1 MACEKPKPTSRR
13 EALRKIGGGFAMMS
27 FASLVGES
35 LAKAENLDKESPG
48 SVAANTAATNP
59 WMLRDPNFKPKAKH
73 VIFLFMNGGLSHI
86 DSFDYK
92 PELAKWHGKPMPGG
106 DLGHERKTGTLMKS
120 PFAFS
125 KYGHSGLEVS
135 ELFPNVGACADDIC
149 VVKSVYTEIPNHEP
163 ALIMMNTGA
172 NIIGRPSM
180 GSWMTYG
187 LGTTNKNLP
196 GFVILCP
203 QVPTTVGPPLWSSGF
218 LPAVNQATYVSTDV
232 KVKNFDPYKLIP
244 DIHNDQY
251 DVGQQRKE
259 LELIKKLD
267 DLSMKQT
274 YGDEASADPQLEATI
289 GSMETAYRMQ
299 TEAPDVFDVR
309 KESEATIKM
318 YGEGSTARGC
328 LTAAR
333 LIERGVRMVQ
343 VYYSMGDPWDAHQD
357 IQSHR
362 KNAKDSDQP
371 FAALIKDLKARG
383 LLDET
388 IIVCGSEFGR
398 TPVVELG
405 GAGTHAGR
413 DHNPHGFSMWLAG
426 GGIKGGMTYGATD
439 DFGWKV
445 VDKPVHVHDIHATIL
460 YLMGIDHQKLTFRS
474 SGRDFR
480 LTDVAGNVIHD
491 IIA

>member
-1 MACEKPKPTSRR
+1 MFCHKPKPINRR
-13 EALRKIGGGFAMMS
+13 DALRRIGGGFAMLS
-27 FASLVGES
+27 FASMIGAS
-35 LAKAENLDKESPG
+35 IAQAAGSNPTSPG
-48 SVAANTAATNP
+48 
-59 WMLRDPNFKPKAKH
+59 LIKDPNFKPKAKH

-86 DSFDYK
+86 DSFDNK
-92 PELAKWHGKPMPGG
+92 PMLTKYHGQPMPGG

-120 PFAFS
+120 PFEF
-125 KYGHSGLEVS
+125 KRYGSSGLEVS

-149 VVKSVYTEIPNHEP
+149 VVRSVYTEIPNHEP

-180 GSWMTYG
+180 GSWLTYG
-187 LGTTNKNLP
+187 LGTENKNLP
-196 GFVILCP
+196 GFVVLCP
-203 QVPTTVGPPLWSSGF
+203 QVPTTVGPPLWSAGF
-218 LPAVNQATYVSTDV
+218 LPAVNQATYVTTDT
-232 KVKNFDPYKLIP
+232 KQKDFDPYKLIP
-244 DIHNDQY
+244 NIHNDRFDIQ
-251 DVGQQRKE
+251 QQRKE
-259 LELIKKLD
+259 LDLIKKLD
-267 DLSMKQT
+267 ALNQAET
-274 YGDEASADPQLEATI
+274 YGDAPADPQLEATI
-289 GSMETAYRMQ
+289 GSMEPAYRMQ

-309 KESEATIKM
+309 KETEATIKM

-333 LIERGVRMVQ
+333 LIEKGVRMVQ
-343 VYYSMGDPWDAHQD
+343 VYYSQGDPWDAHQD
-357 IQSHR
+357 IQAHR

-426 GGIKGGMTYGATD
+426 GGIKGGITYGATD

-445 VDKPVHVHDIHATIL
+445 VDKPAHVHDIHATIL
-460 YLMGIDHQKLTFRS
+460 YLMGIDHTKLTFRS